1 LQTQVSWKIT
11 IKNNRGARHEL
22 EIKIFDYG
30 KPESPDQTP
39 DQPFSERIILPS
51 SLEISNFQSTSY
63 GKALIWADNLTI
75 EVSQITKGLSGSFPN
90 PLIIHCNFDED
101 EIISNYDDFSVISIF
116 HNCRDLN
123 ASLIDVQIR
132 LPKPAFLRYYLD
144 LILVKIFKWTY
155 LLKFYGMKEI
165 VGMYNVGKAEGPDAQ
180 DWDVLDDGREPVLKF
195 KNPKGTISFPN
206 INFYYSRAAKPLQ
219 LTLGAGLS
227 FMFFHWAISR
237 FLQWIAGGH

>member
-116 HNCRDLN
+116 HNCRDFTAVRHAN
-123 ASLIDVQIR
+123 
-132 LPKPAFLRYYLD
+132 
-144 LILVKIFKWTY
+144 
-155 LLKFYGMKEI
+155 
-165 VGMYNVGKAEGPDAQ
+165 
-180 DWDVLDDGREPVLKF
+180 
-195 KNPKGTISFPN
+195 
-206 INFYYSRAAKPLQ
+206 
-219 LTLGAGLS
+219 
-227 FMFFHWAISR
+227 
-237 FLQWIAGGH
+237 